1 MYPFAVDPSDIPTH
15 LNDGQLEY
23 FVLFAI
29 LVAGKPAKQTYKKLN
44 NFIERNLLNGAV
56 EIDYVITPT
65 PFEIVYRLIRM
76 GELGA
81 ELEAEKFGQYK
92 RIRTAFEKVVML
104 DVQDLTVEAL
114 EAIPGI
120 GPKTARFIMLYSDP
134 SFQGV
139 PLDTHI
145 LKWLGTLYSGA
156 PKSTPSSGKMYER
169 WEKRF
174 QVEARIKGKTVRQ
187 LDTEVWQMYNSGAR
201 EDNGRVGTSH

>member
-1 MYPFAVDPSDIPTH
+1 MYPFAVDPSNIPTH

-29 LVAGKPAKQTYKKLN
+29 LVAGKSAKQTYKKLN
-44 NFIERNLLNGAV
+44 NFIERNLLNGAI

-92 RIRTAFEKVVML
+92 RIRTAFEKVVTL

-114 EAIPGI
+114 EVIPGI
-120 GPKTARFIMLYSDP
+120 GPKTARYIMLYSDP

-145 LKWLGTLYSGA
+145 LKYLATLYNDV
-156 PKSTPSSGKMYER
+156 PKSTPPAGARYNEL
-169 WEKRF
+169 EGRF
-174 QVEARIKGKTVRQ
+174 Q
-187 LDTEVWQMYNSGAR
+187 
-201 EDNGRVGTSH
+201 